1 MRHVID
7 RARVRGGGRLKQF
20 LHTERMNGEVA
31 RQQVQMLRRTPK
43 GLDASLRL
51 KRYLRILAA
60 ER

>member
-7 RARVRGGGRLKQF
+7 RARVRSGGRLKQF
-20 LHTERMNGEVA
+20 LHTERMNGAVA
-31 RQQVQMLRRTPK
+31 RAQVQMLRRTPK